1 MKVTREII
9 IKLHT
14 QITDAFLASK
24 RPGNVELKRFDDDN
38 TLYLYFFASEISKSS
53 KGIYQDSTEVSQALK
68 TVSDIINFLQ
78 GKRQTL

>member
-24 RPGNVELKRFDDDN
+24 RPGNVELKRFDDEPI
-38 TLYLYFFASEISKSS
+38 LYIYFFSDETTKVS
-53 KGIYQDSTEVSQALK
+53 KGIYEGKTDVDDALSI
-68 TVSDIINFLQ
+68 TSRIINFLQ